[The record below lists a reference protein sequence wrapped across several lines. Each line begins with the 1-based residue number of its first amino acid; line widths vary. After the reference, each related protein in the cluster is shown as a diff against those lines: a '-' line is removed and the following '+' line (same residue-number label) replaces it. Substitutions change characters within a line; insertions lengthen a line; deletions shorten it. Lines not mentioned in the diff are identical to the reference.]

1 MNTDQWGVLVV
12 VLVKVMQSSFYY
24 TRATKLNWVLLLG
37 PKTVQPMLY
46 RYIAILKRYITKTP
60 KPD

>member
-37 PKTVQPMLY
+37 PKTVSQCY
-46 RYIAILKRYITKTP
+46 TDI
-60 KPD
+60 